1 MFSMS
6 SPPHLRAKKYKQQ
19 NHHLTYQEFEFIMK
33 NLPVQVAQLGLDS
46 QQGMQVAQVTRWSG

>member
-1 MFSMS
+1 MS

-33 NLPVQVAQLGLDS
+33 NLPVQVAQLDR
-46 QQGMQVAQVTRWSG
+46 QEVAKVTRWSG